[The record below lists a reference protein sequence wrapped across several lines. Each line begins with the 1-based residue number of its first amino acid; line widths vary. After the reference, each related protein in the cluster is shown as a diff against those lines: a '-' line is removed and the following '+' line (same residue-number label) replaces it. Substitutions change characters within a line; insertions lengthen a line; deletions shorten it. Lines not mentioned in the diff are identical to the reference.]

1 MSGSPWS
8 VVLRAVFPTS
18 DVDAVLPLY
27 IDGDAS
33 AATVRGR
40 HGIGV
45 ANGTVS
51 LGSYFNAFPA
61 ATWQAETDADTVR
74 LRVHAAGRGSIL
86 IHRSD
91 ADARATEVARRD
103 VDSDCVITLDLPLH
117 GFDSGGVYWFDLVA
131 NGGELQL
138 LEADWSI
145 EQQVQATA
153 TVAITTFNRPV
164 ECLAQLRALA
174 LDQGVGEVIDRIILV
189 DQGSDTVQSQ
199 PEFPAVATGLG
210 ERLSVIRQPNLG
222 GSGGF
227 ARGMLE
233 TLRTTDS
240 DGVLLLDDDAIIEPE
255 AIVRAVRFAGAA
267 RSSLIVGGGMI
278 HLDDRS
284 RLYAQSEQ
292 WDSRIGWFRLD
303 RPGAYDHDFV
313 ATPFRQA
320 PFFHRTHRSDFNG
333 WWMCL
338 IPVSVLRAGGLPLPL
353 FLKGD
358 DVEFGLRAG
367 ARGVRTVSPTGI
379 ALWHLGWGGKAPTR
393 TWEGYFL
400 HRNRLITELL
410 HATASR
416 PTTVILHSFLGDMK
430 PLLTLQY
437 SAVRLRAQAVADVL
451 AGPERLPGWLAL
463 RAEQVRALWQR
474 YPDAAPVSGM
484 TAPRATPQPHRG
496 RIGAAVT
503 AAAQFLR
510 QMLTPVR
517 GAAVERPTI
526 HVTADAL
533 DWSTFAR
540 VDSAL
545 VDSSDGRTVTWY
557 RRDRRESY
565 RAFWRSLRLH
575 LRLWMQWPHLAR
587 RFRAHAPY
595 LASPEAWARVFE
607 GS

>member
-1 MSGSPWS
+1 MSASTWT
-8 VVLRAVFPTS
+8 VVLRAVLPTT
-18 DVDAVLPLY
+18 DIDAVLPLY

-33 AATVRGR
+33 AATLHGR
-40 HGIGV
+40 HSIAVTDGM
-45 ANGTVS
+45 VS

-61 ATWQAETDADTVR
+61 ATWQAETDVDVVR
-74 LRVHAAGRGSIL
+74 LRVHAAGRGSLVIQ
-86 IHRSD
+86 RSN
-91 ADARATEVARRD
+91 ADARATEVARREI
-103 VDSDCVITLDLPLH
+103 DSDSVVALDLPLH
-117 GFDSGGVYWFDLVA
+117 GFDRGGAYWFDLVA
-131 NGGELQL
+131 HDGELRL
-138 LEADWSI
+138 LDADWSI
-145 EQQVQATA
+145 DRPIRATA
-153 TVAITTFNRPV
+153 TVAITTFNRPR

-174 LDQGVGEVIDRIILV
+174 LDQGVRDVIDRIILV

-199 PEFPAVATGLG
+199 PEFPEVAEVLG
-210 ERLSVIRQPNLG
+210 DRLSVIRQPNMG

-227 ARGMLE
+227 ARGMFESLQAAQ
-233 TLRTTDS
+233 S

-255 AIVRAVRFAGAA
+255 AIVRAIRFAGAA
-267 RSSLIVGGGMI
+267 RSPLIVGGGMI

-292 WDSRIGWFRLD
+292 WDRRIGWFRLD
-303 RPGAYDHDFV
+303 RPGAYNHDFA

-338 IPVSVLRAGGLPLPL
+338 IPASVLRAGGLALPL

-451 AGPERLPGWLAL
+451 AGPERLPGWLAR
-463 RAEQVRALWQR
+463 RAPQVRALWQS
-474 YPDAAPVSGM
+474 YPDAAPVTGM
-484 TAPRATPQPHRG
+484 TAPLATPHPDRG
-496 RIGAAVT
+496 RFGAAMT

-510 QMLTPVR
+510 HLLTPVGR
-517 GAAVERPTI
+517 SATERPSI

-545 VDSSDGRTVTWY
+545 VDSSDRRTVTWY
-557 RRDRRESY
+557 RRDRRESS
-565 RAFWRSLRLH
+565 RAFWRSVRLH
-575 LRLWMQWPHLAR
+575 VRLWARWPRLAR